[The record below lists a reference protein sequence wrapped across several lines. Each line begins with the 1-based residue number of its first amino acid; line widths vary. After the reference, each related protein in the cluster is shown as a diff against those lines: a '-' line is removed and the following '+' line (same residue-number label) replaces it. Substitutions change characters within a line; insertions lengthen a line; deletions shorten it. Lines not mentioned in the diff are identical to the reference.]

1 MCSFYWTEW
10 HHPCKCVLS
19 PIRVVS
25 SSNFQEKKLWISS
38 HPWFEVFKKCF
49 LQCTPQPSFFF
60 SPSLRFYKMCPVKFA
75 LHDTKREPYHPH
87 STMIFLWLILP
98 QRKHFINNF
107 TESWQFLFTEMNKI
121 ESATH
126 NFRDPQVF
134 WQFYKVSFV
143 IQMGSP
149 GVHGV
154 GMEVFFIQCSR
165 HGFSSAHSPP
175 PLISGAGENRWRE
188 NSKWCIFFAPLETFG

>member
-1 MCSFYWTEW
+1 MFFYSAHLNRHSFSLPPFVFT
-10 HHPCKCVLS
+10 KCA
-19 PIRVVS
+19 
-25 SSNFQEKKLWISS
+25 LWNLD
-38 HPWFEVFKKCF
+38 CM
-49 LQCTPQPSFFF
+49 TP
-60 SPSLRFYKMCPVKFA
+60 KGN
-75 LHDTKREPYHPH
+75 HPH
-87 STMIFLWLILP
+87 STVIFLWLILP

-154 GMEVFFIQCSR
+154 GMEVFFVQRSR

-188 NSKWCIFFAPLETFG
+188 NSKWCIFFAPLETFGNSKNHHAHRSRLWYNLSDIAVRSGDSNGLDHKWWLGVWANAL